1 MSKLRIL
8 TIHELWWPRGRGG
21 VLTIH
26 LKTRMVAKC
35 DLEVRVV
42 AENCDE
48 RC

>member
-1 MSKLRIL
+1 MCRTRVLIV
-8 TIHELWWPRGRGG
+8 HELWWPSRGG
-21 VLTIH
+21 VLTTH

>member
-1 MSKLRIL
+1 M
-8 TIHELWWPRGRGG
+8 
-21 VLTIH
+21 
-26 LKTRMVAKC
+26 KTRMVAKC